1 MVLAGSKALGQVPS
15 ASNWQGLDCA
25 MLQVEKARLDHGKGQ
40 RVNQGD
46 SCLSLA

>member
-1 MVLAGSKALGQVPS
+1 
-15 ASNWQGLDCA
+15 

-46 SCLSLA
+46 SCSNLRELRRKSHHPWQTVIIQSYLSGH